1 MNVSCCPGQLFE
13 RHPNPEIADIGQGG
27 GAEYTVGRCKNCG
40 AVLVHCWVG
49 GVAGC
54 LQVVSQDLID
64 SFLAVAPEPRK
75 KLMAL
80 GAHPGNILSLVLR
93 RGMKLTLI
101 GMALGLMGAVA
112 STRLLRDMLFGIKPV
127 DPLTFAAMT
136 LLIMCISLV
145 ACFLPARRA
154 TKVDPMN
161 VLRSE

>member
-1 MNVSCCPGQLFE
+1 MSYAVTQR
-13 RHPNPEIADIGQGG
+13 RHELGI
-27 GAEYTVGRCKNCG
+27 R
-40 AVLVHCWVG
+40 
-49 GVAGC
+49 
-54 LQVVSQDLID
+54 
-64 SFLAVAPEPRK
+64 
-75 KLMAL
+75 MAL
-80 GAHPGNILSLVLR
+80 GAHPGDILSLVLR

-136 LLIMCISLV
+136 LLLMCISLV